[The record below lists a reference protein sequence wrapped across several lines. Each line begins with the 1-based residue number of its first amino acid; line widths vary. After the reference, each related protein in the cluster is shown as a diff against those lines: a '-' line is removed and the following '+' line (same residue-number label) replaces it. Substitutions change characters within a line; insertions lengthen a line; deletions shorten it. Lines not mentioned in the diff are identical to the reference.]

1 MARIRIVLSCTVLSL
16 LLCLVSCSKGIDVMA
31 VRLNESALTLK
42 VGEIAKLVAVVEPSA
57 ADYDGISW
65 SSSDPSV
72 ATVENGEI
80 QVHKVG
86 TAVIRASASGVV
98 SNICT
103 ITVDMEQVPEVAA
116 EIIPEGLEETPEAVE
131 STEEPERAEEPE
143 QAEEPENAET
153 LEEPE
158 SEITEND
165 PETVEPEITPD
176 ESESVAEVEIVEETS
191 PGVSGECFVYVVDFG
206 EKGSYIDIDSLIT
219 VTDWRGRSFDEYP
232 DYWGYYGPFEFTVDI
247 DNAECDL
254 NGTRQPLPKSITLI
268 QTGAGATTVKD
279 PSGGGEVKLPANRH
293 GFLMCRF
300 STVGLT
306 EGFNIFIKAKVKYGF
321 GTIQTDW
328 ITIPVVMG
336 IPE

>member
-1 MARIRIVLSCTVLSL
+1 MARTRIVLSCTVLSL
-16 LLCLVSCSKGIDVMA
+16 LLFLVSCSKGIDVMA

-42 VGEIAKLVAVVEPSA
+42 VGETAKLVAVVEPSA

-72 ATVENGEI
+72 VTVENGEI

-86 TAVIRASASGVV
+86 TAVIRASAGGVV

-103 ITVDMEQVPEVAA
+103 ITVDLEQVPEVAA
-116 EIIPEGLEETPEAVE
+116 EIIPEGVEETPEAVE
-131 STEEPERAEEPE
+131 STEEPE
-143 QAEEPENAET
+143 QAEVPENAET

-158 SEITEND
+158 SEIIEND

-176 ESESVAEVEIVEETS
+176 ESEPTEEADEVEETTLI
-191 PGVSGECFVYVVDFG
+191 VSGEKFVYDVDFG

-306 EGFNIFIKAKVKYGF
+306 DGFNIFIKAKVKYGF

-328 ITIPVVMG
+328 IAIPVVMG
-336 IPE
+336 IPG